1 VAGTGARALDVPGR
15 ATKGWRIL
23 LYGTL
28 GTNPDTAAAEADAG
42 VRMAMLEVYW
52 DRFEP
57 RQNVVNQAYATD
69 VKTAQRAYQEAG
81 LSVTLGLDMAS
92 PPSWVFGL
100 ADSYYINKDGQQAA
114 EPAFVFSNP
123 VRKAA
128 AYFMARVADAVPF
141 SNFVAA
147 RITSCG
153 NGEMLYPDNGPW
165 AFSSPALTGRNL
177 PAGMTANP
185 FPRWKP
191 GHAGITEAQVDQW
204 VNWYVGGLVN
214 VTQWAMNTC
223 DGLGFRGYF
232 MPVTPGSGTRPSDL
246 AASAANYLAGD
257 DTTAVGAV
265 WHRYY
270 AGLPNKSRVIAYVSS
285 VADGSG
291 NDDCTLTTDVSVPL
305 SSPDMDGWSAARW
318 ITRIAHE
325 YRLAGIAGENPG
337 YGASPE
343 LDERYVD
350 TSADGMM
357 ATALRQAKASGFT
370 AFYWAH
376 DARLWDGTVPF
387 GAYAT
392 MINS

>member
-1 VAGTGARALDVPGR
+1 MTVRAGTGQWPEQ
-15 ATKGWRIL
+15 GWRIV

-28 GTNPDTAAAEADAG
+28 GTKADTAVAEAGAG

-57 RQNVVNQAYATD
+57 RQNVVNQAYAAE
-69 VKTAQRAYQEAG
+69 VKAAQRAYREAG

-100 ADSYYINKDGQQAA
+100 ADSHYINQYGRQAG

-123 VRKAA
+123 VRKAGA
-128 AYFMARVADAVPF
+128 DFMARVAGVVPF
-141 SNFVAA
+141 GDFLAA
-147 RITSCG
+147 RITSGG
-153 NGEMLYPDNGPW
+153 NGEMLYPDNGLW
-165 AFSSPALTGRNL
+165 AFSGPALTGRNL

-185 FPRWKP
+185 FPGWRP

-204 VNWYVGGLVN
+204 VDWYVGGLVN
-214 VTQWAMNTC
+214 VTQWAMTAC
-223 DGLGFRGYF
+223 DSLGFRGHF

-246 AASAANYLAGD
+246 AASAARYLTGD

-270 AGLPNKSRVIAYVSS
+270 ARLPDKSRVIAYVSS

-291 NDDCTLTTDVSVPL
+291 NDDCALAADVSVPL
-305 SSPDMDGWSAARW
+305 SSPDMDGWSATRW

-325 YRLAGIAGENPG
+325 YELAGIAGENPG
-337 YGASPE
+337 YGTSPE

-387 GAYAT
+387 DAYAT
-392 MINS
+392 MISS

>member
-1 VAGTGARALDVPGR
+1 M
-15 ATKGWRIL
+15 

-28 GTNPDTAAAEADAG
+28 VTKTDTAATEAGAG

-57 RQNVVNQAYATD
+57 QQGVIDQGYANE
-69 VKTAQRAYQEAG
+69 VKTALRAYQDAG
-81 LSVTLGLDMAS
+81 MSVTLGLDTAA
-92 PPSWVFGL
+92 PPSWVFRL
-100 ADSYYINKDGQQAA
+100 ADSYYINQYGQQAG

-123 VRKAA
+123 VREAGA
-128 AYFMARVADAVPF
+128 HFMARVADVVPF

-147 RITSCG
+147 RITSGG
-153 NGEMLYPDNGPW
+153 NGEMLYPNNGLW

-177 PAGMTANP
+177 PAGMTVNP

-191 GHAGITEAQVDQW
+191 GRTGITAAQVDQW

-223 DGLGFRGYF
+223 DSLGFRGYF
-232 MPVTPGSGTRPSDL
+232 MPVTPGSGTRPSNL
-246 AASAANYLAGD
+246 AASVAGELTGD

-270 AGLPNKSRVIAYVSS
+270 AQVPNKSRVIAYVSS

-291 NDDCTLTTDVSVPL
+291 HDDCALATDVSVRL
-305 SSPDMDGWSAARW
+305 NSPDLDGWSATRW
-318 ITRIAHE
+318 ITRLTHE
-325 YRLAGIAGENPG
+325 YQLAGIAGENPG

-357 ATALRQAKASGFT
+357 ATALRQARASSFT

-376 DARLWDGTVPF
+376 DVRLWDGTVPF
-387 GAYAT
+387 DAYAT

>member
-1 VAGTGARALDVPGR
+1 M
-15 ATKGWRIL
+15 

-28 GTNPDTAAAEADAG
+28 GTKTDTAATEADAG

-57 RQNVVNQAYATD
+57 WPDVINQEYAAE
-69 VKTAQRAYQEAG
+69 VTATLRAYHEAG
-81 LSVTLGLDMAS
+81 MSVTLAVDTAS
-92 PPSWVFGL
+92 PPSWVFKL
-100 ADSYYINKDGQQAA
+100 ADSYYVNQHGQRAG
-114 EPAFVFSNP
+114 EPAFVFSKP

-128 AYFMARVADAVPF
+128 ARFMAKVADSVPF
-141 SNFVAA
+141 SNFLAA
-147 RITSCG
+147 RITSGG
-153 NGEMLYPDNGPW
+153 NGEMLYPDNGLW

-185 FPRWKP
+185 FPRWTP
-191 GHAGITEAQVDQW
+191 GHTGITEAQVDQW
-204 VNWYVGGLVN
+204 VNWYVDGLVN
-214 VTQWAMNTC
+214 VTQWAMSTY
-223 DGLGFRGYF
+223 DSLGFRGHF

-246 AASAANYLAGD
+246 ATSAATHLTGD
-257 DTTAVGAV
+257 DTTAAGAV

-270 AGLPNKSRVIAYVSS
+270 ARVPNKSRVIAYVSS

-291 NDDCTLTTDVSVPL
+291 HDDCTLAADVSVPL
-305 SSPDMDGWSAARW
+305 SSPEIDRWSATRW
-318 ITRIAHE
+318 ITRIAHQ

-357 ATALRQAKASGFT
+357 ATALRQAKASSFT

-376 DARLWDGTVPF
+376 DVRLWDGTVPF

-392 MINS
+392 MISS

>member
-1 VAGTGARALDVPGR
+1 
-15 ATKGWRIL
+15 L
-23 LYGTL
+23 LHGTL
-28 GTNPDTAAAEADAG
+28 VTKTDTAATEAGAG

-57 RQNVVNQAYATD
+57 QRNVINQAYANE
-69 VKTAQRAYQEAG
+69 VKTALRAYQDAG
-81 LSVTLGLDMAS
+81 MSVTLGLDTAA
-92 PPSWVFGL
+92 PPSWVFSL
-100 ADSYYINKDGQQAA
+100 ADSHYINQYGQQAG

-123 VRKAA
+123 VREAGA
-128 AYFMARVADAVPF
+128 SFMARVADVVPF

-147 RITSCG
+147 RITSGG
-153 NGEMLYPDNGPW
+153 NGEMLYPNNGLW

-185 FPRWKP
+185 FPRWRP
-191 GHAGITEAQVDQW
+191 GQTPITAAQVDQW

-223 DGLGFRGYF
+223 DSLGFRGYF
-232 MPVTPGSGTRPSDL
+232 LPVTPGSGTRPSSL
-246 AASAANYLAGD
+246 AASVARQLTGD

-270 AGLPNKSRVIAYVSS
+270 AQVPNQSRVIAYVSS

-291 NDDCTLTTDVSVPL
+291 HDDCALASDVSVPL
-305 SSPDMDGWSAARW
+305 SSPQLDGWSATRW
-318 ITRIAHE
+318 MTRITHE
-325 YRLAGIAGENPG
+325 YQLAGIAGENPG
-337 YGASPE
+337 YGASPD
-343 LDERYVD
+343 LDRRYVD
-350 TSADGMM
+350 TSAHGMM
-357 ATALRQAKASGFT
+357 ATALRQAKASNFT

-376 DARLWDGTVPF
+376 DERLWDGTVPF
-387 GAYAT
+387 DAYAS

>member
-1 VAGTGARALDVPGR
+1 
-15 ATKGWRIL
+15 L

-28 GTNPDTAAAEADAG
+28 VTKTDTAATEAGAG

-57 RQNVVNQAYATD
+57 QQGVIDQGYAAE
-69 VKTAQRAYQEAG
+69 VKTALRAYQDAG
-81 LSVTLGLDMAS
+81 LSVTLGLDTAA
-92 PPSWVFGL
+92 PPSWVFRL
-100 ADSYYINKDGQQAA
+100 ADSYYINQYGQQAG

-123 VRKAA
+123 VREAGA
-128 AYFMARVADAVPF
+128 HFMARVADVVPF
-141 SNFVAA
+141 RNFVAA
-147 RITSCG
+147 RITSGG
-153 NGEMLYPDNGPW
+153 NGEMLYPSNGLW

-177 PAGMTANP
+177 PAGMTVNP

-191 GHAGITEAQVDQW
+191 GRTGITAAQVDQW

-223 DGLGFRGYF
+223 DSLGFRGYF
-232 MPVTPGSGTRPSDL
+232 MPVTPGSGTRPSNL
-246 AASAANYLAGD
+246 AASVAGELTGD

-270 AGLPNKSRVIAYVSS
+270 AQVPNKSRVIAYVSS

-291 NDDCTLTTDVSVPL
+291 HDDCALATDVSVRL
-305 SSPDMDGWSAARW
+305 NSPDLDGWSATRW
-318 ITRIAHE
+318 ITRLTHE
-325 YRLAGIAGENPG
+325 YQLAGIAGENPG

-357 ATALRQAKASGFT
+357 ATALRQARASSFT

-376 DARLWDGTVPF
+376 DVRLWDGTVPF
-387 GAYAT
+387 DAYAT

>member
-1 VAGTGARALDVPGR
+1 MTVRAGTGQWPEQ
-15 ATKGWRIL
+15 GWRIV

-28 GTNPDTAAAEADAG
+28 GTKADTAAAEAGAG

-57 RQNVVNQAYATD
+57 RQNVVNQAYAAE
-69 VKTAQRAYQEAG
+69 VKAAQRAYQDAG
-81 LSVTLGLDMAS
+81 MSVTLGLDMAS

-100 ADSYYINKDGQQAA
+100 ADSHYINQYGQRAG
-114 EPAFVFSNP
+114 EPAFVFSNS
-123 VRKAA
+123 VREAA
-128 AYFMARVADAVPF
+128 ADFMARVAGVVPF
-141 SNFVAA
+141 GGFLAA
-147 RITSCG
+147 RITSGG
-153 NGEMLYPDNGPW
+153 NGEMLYPDNGLW

-185 FPRWKP
+185 FPGWRP
-191 GHAGITEAQVDQW
+191 GHTGITGAQVDQW
-204 VNWYVGGLVN
+204 VDWYVGGLVN
-214 VTQWAMNTC
+214 VTRWAMNTC
-223 DGLGFRGYF
+223 DSLGFRGYF

-246 AASAANYLAGD
+246 AASAARYLTGD

-270 AGLPNKSRVIAYVSS
+270 AKLPNKSRVIAYVSS

-291 NDDCTLTTDVSVPL
+291 NDDRTLAADVSVPL
-305 SSPDMDGWSAARW
+305 SSPDMDGWSATRW

-325 YRLAGIAGENPG
+325 YQLAGIAGENPG
-337 YGASPE
+337 YGASRE

-376 DARLWDGTVPF
+376 DVRLWDGTVPF
-387 GAYAT
+387 AAYAT

>member
-1 VAGTGARALDVPGR
+1 
-15 ATKGWRIL
+15 L

-28 GTNPDTAAAEADAG
+28 GTKTDTAATEADAG

-57 RQNVVNQAYATD
+57 RQNVVSQAYATE
-69 VKTAQRAYQEAG
+69 VKTALRAYQDAG
-81 LSVTLGLDMAS
+81 MSVTLALDMAS
-92 PPSWVFGL
+92 PPSWVFRL
-100 ADSYYINKDGQQAA
+100 ADSYYINQYGQKAG

-123 VRKAA
+123 VREAA
-128 AYFMARVADAVPF
+128 AYFMARVADVVPF

-147 RITSCG
+147 RITSGG
-153 NGEMLYPDNGPW
+153 NGEMLYPDNGLW

-191 GHAGITEAQVDQW
+191 GHTGITQAQVDQW
-204 VNWYVGGLVN
+204 INWYVGGLVN
-214 VTQWAMNTC
+214 VTQWAMNEY
-223 DGLGFRGYF
+223 DSLGFRGYF

-246 AASAANYLAGD
+246 ATSAASYLTGD
-257 DTTAVGAV
+257 GTTAVGAV

-270 AGLPNKSRVIAYVSS
+270 AKVPNKSRVIAYVSS

-291 NDDCTLTTDVSVPL
+291 HDDCTLATDVSVPL
-305 SSPDMDGWSAARW
+305 SSPDMDSWSATRW
-318 ITRIAHE
+318 ITRITHQ
-325 YRLAGIAGENPG
+325 YQLAGIAGENPG

-376 DARLWDGTVPF
+376 DVRLWDGTVPF
-387 GAYAT
+387 EAYAT

>member
-1 VAGTGARALDVPGR
+1 M
-15 ATKGWRIL
+15 

-28 GTNPDTAAAEADAG
+28 VTKTDTAATEAGAG

-57 RQNVVNQAYATD
+57 QQGVIDQAYANE
-69 VKTAQRAYQEAG
+69 VKTALRAYQDAG
-81 LSVTLGLDMAS
+81 LSVTLGLDTAA
-92 PPSWVFGL
+92 PPSWVFRL
-100 ADSYYINKDGQQAA
+100 ADSYYINQYGQPAG
-114 EPAFVFSNP
+114 EPAFVFSNS
-123 VRKAA
+123 VREAG
-128 AYFMARVADAVPF
+128 AYFMARVADVVPF
-141 SNFVAA
+141 RNFVAA
-147 RITSCG
+147 RITSGG
-153 NGEMLYPDNGPW
+153 NGEMLYPNNGLW

-177 PAGMTANP
+177 PAGMTVNP

-191 GHAGITEAQVDQW
+191 GRTGITAAQVDQW

-223 DGLGFRGYF
+223 DSLGFRGYF
-232 MPVTPGSGTRPSDL
+232 MPVTPGSGTRPSNL
-246 AASAANYLAGD
+246 AASVAGELTGD

-270 AGLPNKSRVIAYVSS
+270 AQVPNKSRVIAYVSS

-291 NDDCTLTTDVSVPL
+291 HDDCALATDVSVRL
-305 SSPDMDGWSAARW
+305 NSPDLDGWSATRW
-318 ITRIAHE
+318 ITRLTHE
-325 YRLAGIAGENPG
+325 YQLAGIAGENPG

-357 ATALRQAKASGFT
+357 ATALRQARASSFT

-376 DARLWDGTVPF
+376 DVRLWDGTVPF
-387 GAYAT
+387 DAYAT

>member
-1 VAGTGARALDVPGR
+1 M
-15 ATKGWRIL
+15 

-28 GTNPDTAAAEADAG
+28 GTKTDTAATEADAG

-57 RQNVVNQAYATD
+57 RQNVVSQAYAAE
-69 VKTAQRAYQEAG
+69 VKAALRAYQDAG
-81 LSVTLGLDMAS
+81 MPVTLGLDMAS
-92 PPSWVFGL
+92 PPSWVFRL
-100 ADSYYINKDGQQAA
+100 ADSYYINQYGQKAS

-128 AYFMARVADAVPF
+128 AYFMARVADIVPF
-141 SNFVAA
+141 GNFLAA
-147 RITSCG
+147 RITSGG

-191 GHAGITEAQVDQW
+191 GHTGITKAQVDQW

-214 VTQWAMNTC
+214 VTQWAMNEY
-223 DGLGFRGYF
+223 DSLGFRGYF
-232 MPVTPGSGTRPSDL
+232 MPVTPGSGTRPSNL
-246 AASAANYLAGD
+246 ATSAASYLTGD

-270 AGLPNKSRVIAYVSS
+270 AKVPNKSRVIAYVSS

-291 NDDCTLTTDVSVPL
+291 DDDCTLATDVSVPL
-305 SSPDMDGWSAARW
+305 SSPDMDGWSATRW
-318 ITRIAHE
+318 ITRITHQ
-325 YRLAGIAGENPG
+325 YQLAGIAGENPG

-357 ATALRQAKASGFT
+357 ATALRQAKASSFT

-376 DARLWDGTVPF
+376 DVRLWDGTVPF
-387 GAYAT
+387 DAYAI
-392 MINS
+392 MISS

>member
-1 VAGTGARALDVPGR
+1 MTVRAGTGQWPEQ
-15 ATKGWRIL
+15 GWRIV

-28 GTNPDTAAAEADAG
+28 GTRTDTAAAEAGAG

-57 RQNVVNQAYATD
+57 RQNVVNQAYAAE
-69 VKTAQRAYQEAG
+69 VKAAQRAYREAG

-100 ADSYYINKDGQQAA
+100 ADSRYINQYGRQAS

-123 VRKAA
+123 VRKAGA
-128 AYFMARVADAVPF
+128 DFMARVAGVVPF
-141 SNFVAA
+141 GDFLAA
-147 RITSCG
+147 RITSGG
-153 NGEMLYPDNGPW
+153 NGEMLYPDNGLW
-165 AFSSPALTGRNL
+165 AFSGPALTGRNL
-177 PAGMTANP
+177 PEGMTANP
-185 FPRWKP
+185 FPGWKP
-191 GHAGITEAQVDQW
+191 GRAGITGEQVDQW
-204 VNWYVGGLVN
+204 VDWYVGGLVN
-214 VTQWAMNTC
+214 VTRWAMNTC
-223 DGLGFRGYF
+223 DGLGFRGHF
-232 MPVTPGSGTRPSDL
+232 MPVTPGSGTRPGDL
-246 AASAANYLAGD
+246 AASAARYLTGD

-270 AGLPNKSRVIAYVSS
+270 ARLPNKSRVIAYVSS

-291 NDDCTLTTDVSVPL
+291 NDDCALGADVSVPL
-305 SSPDMDGWSAARW
+305 SSPDMDGWSATRW

-325 YRLAGIAGENPG
+325 YQLAGIAGENPG

-350 TSADGMM
+350 TSAGGMM

-387 GAYAT
+387 AAYAT
-392 MINS
+392 LISS

>member
-1 VAGTGARALDVPGR
+1 MTVRAGTGQWPEQ
-15 ATKGWRIL
+15 GWRIV

-28 GTNPDTAAAEADAG
+28 GTKADTAAAEGDAG

-57 RQNVVNQAYATD
+57 RQNVVNQAYAAE
-69 VKTAQRAYQEAG
+69 VKAAQRAYQDAG
-81 LSVTLGLDMAS
+81 MSVTLGLDMAS

-100 ADSYYINKDGQQAA
+100 ADSHYINQYGQRAG
-114 EPAFVFSNP
+114 EPAFVFSNS
-123 VRKAA
+123 VREAA
-128 AYFMARVADAVPF
+128 ADFMARVAGVVPF
-141 SNFVAA
+141 GGFLAA
-147 RITSCG
+147 RITSGG
-153 NGEMLYPDNGPW
+153 NGEMLYPDNGLW

-185 FPRWKP
+185 FPGWRP
-191 GHAGITEAQVDQW
+191 GHTGITGAQVDQW
-204 VNWYVGGLVN
+204 VDWYVGGLVN
-214 VTQWAMNTC
+214 VTRWAMNTC
-223 DGLGFRGYF
+223 DSLGFRGYF

-246 AASAANYLAGD
+246 AASAASYLTGD

-270 AGLPNKSRVIAYVSS
+270 AKLPNKSRVIAYVSS

-291 NDDCTLTTDVSVPL
+291 NDDRTLAADVSVPL
-305 SSPDMDGWSAARW
+305 SSPDMDGWSATRW

-325 YRLAGIAGENPG
+325 YQLAGIAGENPG

-376 DARLWDGTVPF
+376 DVRLWDGTVPF
-387 GAYAT
+387 AAYAT

>member
-1 VAGTGARALDVPGR
+1 MTVRAGTGQWPEQ
-15 ATKGWRIL
+15 GWRIV

-28 GTNPDTAAAEADAG
+28 GTRTDTAAAEAGAG
-42 VRMAMLEVYW
+42 VRVAMLEVYW

-57 RQNVVNQAYATD
+57 RQNVVNQAYAAE
-69 VKTAQRAYQEAG
+69 VKAAQRAYQDAG
-81 LSVTLGLDMAS
+81 MSVTLGLDMAS

-100 ADSYYINKDGQQAA
+100 ADSHYINQYGQRAG
-114 EPAFVFSNP
+114 EPAFVFSNS
-123 VRKAA
+123 VREAA
-128 AYFMARVADAVPF
+128 ADFMARVAGVVPF
-141 SNFVAA
+141 GGFLAA
-147 RITSCG
+147 RITSGG
-153 NGEMLYPDNGPW
+153 NGEMLYPDNGLW

-185 FPRWKP
+185 FPGWRP
-191 GHAGITEAQVDQW
+191 GHTGITGAQVDQW
-204 VNWYVGGLVN
+204 VDWYVGGLVN
-214 VTQWAMNTC
+214 VTRWAMNTC
-223 DGLGFRGYF
+223 DSLGFRGYF

-246 AASAANYLAGD
+246 AASAARYLTGD

-270 AGLPNKSRVIAYVSS
+270 AKLPNKSRVIAYVSS

-291 NDDCTLTTDVSVPL
+291 NDDCTLAADVSVPL
-305 SSPDMDGWSAARW
+305 SSPDMDGWSATRW

-325 YRLAGIAGENPG
+325 YQLAGIAGENPG
-337 YGASPE
+337 YGASRE

-376 DARLWDGTVPF
+376 DVRLWDGTVPF
-387 GAYAT
+387 AAYAT